1 MHQIKSRRLLPA
13 TVLALIILALLP
25 TRAARWMDWFGDLT
39 IRIIAPISH
48 PTTQLARWLSPARVA
63 QVENKAN
70 EQLQREAE
78 YFDVLYRQAL
88 QENERLR
95 ILIRELQGGMEIPGR
110 LPWRPYT
117 AAVTGHSADLS
128 SGLLTV
134 RAGTKQGVVER
145 NTVAV
150 VRAVDLVGRIAH
162 VSTRLSRL
170 RLINDHA
177 SGRIEGR
184 VIVDES
190 GTTLKCSLEPL
201 RDGTLQ
207 GVVAVSASLG
217 SEGDP
222 PQARK
227 GMLVRLDDAS
237 WPASA
242 QQLIIGVIQSVTPA
256 PDVATRQVII
266 VKPRVEL
273 PRVAEVI
280 LRITDEAPIDDEEDT
295 P

>member
-1 MHQIKSRRLLPA
+1 MHQINPRRLLPA
-13 TVLALIILALLP
+13 AVLALLILALLP
-25 TRAARWMDWFGDLT
+25 TRVAGWMDWFGDLT
-39 IRIIAPISH
+39 IRIVAPISH
-48 PTTQLARWLSPARVA
+48 PTTQVARWLSPARVA

-78 YFDVLYRQAL
+78 YFDFLYRQEL

-95 ILIRELQGGMEIPGR
+95 AVIVGLQSGMGISGR
-110 LPWRPYT
+110 APVRLYT
-117 AAVTGHSADLS
+117 AAVTSHTGDLS

-150 VRAVDLVGRIAH
+150 VRAVDLVGRIEH

-170 RLINDHA
+170 RLINDRA

-190 GTTLKCSLEPL
+190 GTTLKCSLEPF

-207 GVVAVSASLG
+207 GWVTVPASLG
-217 SEGDP
+217 SENDP

-242 QQLIIGVIQSVTPA
+242 QQLVIGVVQSVAPA
-256 PDVATRQVII
+256 PDVAIRQVVI

-273 PRVAEVI
+273 QRVAEVI
-280 LRITDEAPIDDEEDT
+280 LRITDEAPMNDEEDDQ
-295 P
+295 